1 MAKTA
6 TYSLIASYTVPS
18 ATANYTF
25 SSISGAYTD
34 LIIVVTGNST
44 AAADLWMQVNGD
56 TGSNYSTTQLSG
68 TGSSALSQRS
78 SNRSNFNVNFNAYMS
93 TTVAAN
99 YIIQFQDY
107 SNATTYKTMLARSS
121 NANQGVDATVGLW
134 RNTAAI
140 TSVTLIANGS
150 TFATGTT
157 FKLYGIQAG
166 SN

>member
-1 MAKTA
+1 MATTYEPIA
-6 TYSLIASYTVPS
+6 TYTIPS

-25 SSISGAYTD
+25 SSISGTYTD
-34 LIIVVTGNST
+34 LVIVVTGNST

-56 TGSNYSTTQLSG
+56 TGTNYSTTQLSG

-78 SNRSNFNVNFNAYMS
+78 SNRANFNVNFNAYMS

-99 YIIQFQDY
+99 YVIQIQNY
-107 SNATTYKTMLARSS
+107 SNTTTNKTMLARSS
-121 NANQGVDATVGLW
+121 NANQAVDATVGLW

-150 TFATGTT
+150 TFATGST
-157 FKLYGIQAG
+157 FTLYGIKAA
-166 SN
+166 

>member
-1 MAKTA
+1 MAKTYEPIA
-6 TYSLIASYTVPS
+6 TYTIPS

-25 SSISGAYTD
+25 SSISGTYTD
-34 LIIVVTGNST
+34 LVIVVTGNST

-56 TGSNYSTTQLSG
+56 TGTNYSTTQLSG

-78 SNRSNFNVNFNAYMS
+78 SNRANFNVNFNAYMS

-99 YIIQFQDY
+99 YIIQLQNY
-107 SNATTYKTMLARSS
+107 SNTTTYKTMLARCN
-121 NANQGVDATVGLW
+121 NANQAVDATVGLW

-150 TFATGTT
+150 TFATGST
-157 FKLYGIQAG
+157 FTLYGIKAA
-166 SN
+166 